1 MASLLDTL
9 ARPAAVLQ
17 LSVLLGVTFVL
28 LKVLQFYWERKKIFK
43 ALEAFPG
50 PPKHWLH
57 GHNHLVNPE
66 NILHDVVS
74 WGEKYPYAFP
84 RWFGPFLPTL
94 IVHHPEY
101 AKNIL
106 GRSDPKGDIPYRLIV
121 PWIGEGLLVLN
132 GNKWF
137 HHRKMITPAF
147 HYDVLKSYVTL
158 MSNSVKVMLDKWDKK
173 ITERKSVELFQD
185 VSLMAL
191 DSILKCAFSFNSDC
205 QTQSD
210 SHYYIKA
217 VFELSHLLSRRIQTL
232 SFKDI
237 FYDWTPSGRRY
248 RDACKLAQTHTDQVI
263 QERKM
268 LLSNEKER
276 DKIQKKKHLDFLDIL
291 LCSKDANG
299 NALSDEDLRAEV
311 DTFMFEGHDTTTSG
325 ISWLFYCMSLY
336 PEHQQRCR
344 EEIQGILGDRDYV
357 EWWHPVG
364 GGQLSRSVTSDF
376 PQESVLGQTSNIF
389 VKDIDKGIEGILSK
403 FVFREDLGKMTY
415 TTMCIKES
423 LRLFPP
429 VPAVSRQ
436 LSKPITFPDGR
447 SLPAECLVGV
457 SIFGIHRNRDVWEDP
472 EIYDPLRFSPENSAH
487 RHSHAFVPFS
497 AGSRNCI
504 GQQFAMNEMKV
515 ALALTLSRFEIHPD
529 PSKIP
534 IMIPQIVLKS
544 KNGIYVHLKKIL

>member
-9 ARPAAVLQ
+9 ARPAAILQ
-17 LSVLLGVTFVL
+17 LLALLGVTFVL
-28 LKVLQFYWERKKIFK
+28 LKVLQFYWEKKKIFK

-57 GHNHLVNPE
+57 GHNHMVHPE
-66 NILHDVVS
+66 TLLHDVVS

-94 IVHHPEY
+94 IPAGIDCAFAVC
-101 AKNIL
+101 A
-106 GRSDPKGDIPYRLIV
+106 S
-121 PWIGEGLLVLN
+121 GEGLLVLN

-173 ITERKSVELFQD
+173 ITEKKSVELFQD
-185 VSLMAL
+185 VGLMAL
-191 DSILKCAFSFNSDC
+191 DSIMKCAFSFNSDLLLFHH
-205 QTQSD
+205 SF
-210 SHYYIKA
+210 SVY
-217 VFELSHLLSRRIQTL
+217 ELSHLLSRRIQTF

-248 RDACKLAQTHTDQVI
+248 RDACKVAQTHTDQVI
-263 QERKM
+263 QERKR

-276 DKIQKKKHLDFLDIL
+276 EKIQKKKHLDFLDIL

-299 NALSDEDLRAEV
+299 AALSDEDLRAEV

-325 ISWLFYCMSLY
+325 ISWIFYCMSLY

-357 EWWHPVG
+357 EW
-364 GGQLSRSVTSDF
+364 
-376 PQESVLGQTSNIF
+376 
-389 VKDIDKGIEGILSK
+389 
-403 FVFREDLGKMTY
+403 EDLGKMPY

-436 LSKPITFPDGR
+436 LSKPVTFPDGR
-447 SLPAECLVGV
+447 SLPAGLLMN
-457 SIFGIHRNRDVWEDP
+457 IFAIHRNRDVWEDP
-472 EIYDPLRFSPENSAH
+472 EVFDPLRFSPENSAH

-515 ALALTLSRFEIHPD
+515 ALALTLRHFEIHPD
-529 PSKIP
+529 PSRIP

-544 KNGIYVHLKKIL
+544 KNGVYVQLKKIL